1 MQRLE
6 AKLAQQEAK
15 LALQVAAAAKKRCA
29 RGQGGGTECRRE
41 GEEDGTECRREGGRE
56 GGRGRVQRREEMVA
70 KEDREKTEGGE
81 KVCIGVLNVGM
92 RWML

>member
-41 GEEDGTECRREGGRE
+41 GEEVGQSVGGRE
-56 GGRGRVQRREEMVA
+56 RRVGQSVGGRERRWDRV
-70 KEDREKTEGGE
+70 
-81 KVCIGVLNVGM
+81 
-92 RWML
+92 